1 MRVIGGEVEMKIS
14 DYKSYFT
21 DSGRSS
27 LRLFLRSSNN
37 AEKKYL
43 LPDFFCSVIE
53 NIFIEENI
61 NYSFYKVNQDL
72 TFDIEEIL
80 KKDFDFLYIINYFGK
95 PAKVES
101 SLLDNKIVI
110 EDNVFF
116 FNFDNNLNYKNWFA
130 FNSFRKISKLSSGSM
145 VKTNLKINTELIK
158 ASDAPFHHLKNIAKN
173 IKYEYVNNNLN
184 TEKDYLEKFNEA
196 EKSIDIQ
203 SDIFTMNSEN
213 ISLILELN
221 IDTEQEIRKKR
232 FEELLKLFSNQC
244 INKES
249 QYYSYFVISI
259 DNRDS
264 LRKQLMSDNIFLP
277 VHWPESTMHNEL
289 YSNVISIPLFETY
302 TYFEFN
308 YIVDKIITIYKRNN
322 I

>member
-1 MRVIGGEVEMKIS
+1 MRAIGGELEMKIS
-14 DYKSYFT
+14 GNKSYFT

-37 AEKKYL
+37 KEKKYL

-53 NIFIEENI
+53 TIFKEEDI
-61 NYSFYKVNQDL
+61 NYSFYRVNQDL
-72 TFDIEEIL
+72 TFDIDEIL
-80 KKDFDFLYIINYFGK
+80 KEDFDVLYIINYFGK
-95 PAKVES
+95 KINIDS
-101 SLLDNKIVI
+101 SRLDDKIVI

-173 IKYEYVNNNLN
+173 IKYEYVNNNLY

-196 EKSIDIQ
+196 EDNIDIQ

-213 ISLILELN
+213 ISLLLDFN
-221 IDTEQEIRKKR
+221 INTEQEICKKR
-232 FEELLKLFSNQC
+232 FEELLKSFSTQC

-249 QYYSYFVISI
+249 QYYSYFVMSI

-277 VHWPESTMHNEL
+277 VHWPESTISNEL
-289 YSNVISIPLFETY
+289 YKNVISIPLYEIY
-302 TYFEFN
+302 TESEYS
-308 YIVDKIITIYKRNN
+308 YLIDKIKGIK
-322 I
+322 

>member
-1 MRVIGGEVEMKIS
+1 MRVIGGELEIKIS

-27 LRLFLRSSNN
+27 LRLFLRSSNH
-37 AEKKYL
+37 AEKKYF

-53 NIFIEENI
+53 NIFKEESI
-61 NYSFYKVNQDL
+61 NYSFYKINKDL
-72 TFDIEEIL
+72 TFNIEKIL
-80 KKDFDFLYIINYFGK
+80 EEDFDVLYIINYFGQQTSIN
-95 PAKVES
+95 S
-101 SLLDNKIVI
+101 SLLNDKIVI

-116 FNFDNNLNYKNWFA
+116 FNFNNNLNYKNWFA

-145 VKTNLKINTELIK
+145 IKTNLNLNSELIK

-173 IKYEYVNNNLN
+173 IKYEYVNNNLY

-196 EKSIDIQ
+196 EDNIDIQ

-213 ISLILELN
+213 ISLLLDFN
-221 IDTEQEIRKKR
+221 INTEQEICKKR
-232 FEELLKLFSNQC
+232 FEELLKSFSTQC

-249 QYYSYFVISI
+249 QYYSYFVMSI

-277 VHWPESTMHNEL
+277 VHWPESTISNEL
-289 YSNVISIPLFETY
+289 YKNVISIPLYEIY
-302 TYFEFN
+302 TESEYS
-308 YIVDKIITIYKRNN
+308 YLIDKIKGIK
-322 I
+322 

>member
-1 MRVIGGEVEMKIS
+1 MRAIDGELEMKIS
-14 DYKSYFT
+14 GNKSYFT

-37 AEKKYL
+37 KEKKYL

-53 NIFIEENI
+53 NIFKEESI
-61 NYSFYKVNQDL
+61 NYSFYKINKDL
-72 TFDIEEIL
+72 TFDIEKIL
-80 KKDFDFLYIINYFGK
+80 EEDFDVLYIINYFGQQTSIN
-95 PAKVES
+95 S
-101 SLLDNKIVI
+101 SLLNDKIVI

-116 FNFDNNLNYKNWFA
+116 FNFNNNLNYKNWFA

-173 IKYEYVNNNLN
+173 IKYEYVNNNLY

-196 EKSIDIQ
+196 EDNIDIQ

-213 ISLILELN
+213 ISLLLDFN
-221 IDTEQEIRKKR
+221 INTEQEICKKR
-232 FEELLKLFSNQC
+232 FEELLKSFSTQC

-249 QYYSYFVISI
+249 QYYSYFVMSI

-277 VHWPESTMHNEL
+277 VHWPESTISNEL
-289 YSNVISIPLFETY
+289 YKNVISIPLYEIY
-302 TYFEFN
+302 TESEYS
-308 YIVDKIITIYKRNN
+308 YLIDKIKGIK
-322 I
+322 